1 MSSWAQQREAIRRAA
16 QGGVRARTNAQGSQR
31 LPLANNRLREV
42 LLSRPNGELTRA
54 GQFYY
59 GLVGGRPPS
68 RQFDEE
74 QPLIRETPTDYILL
88 RSGVKKAVR
97 SLQPDGSYHLT
108 KLGKSFFREKYTDW
122 LAHVPVR
129 ITGTRQRGRNAGRP
143 YQRDDFL
150 PITVVNGSLSRQ
162 SSGLSDQQA
171 HARVKEAALRQL
183 DSPNDGDPIMEL
195 SQEVYRYDA
204 TRDWAF
210 SKQTLEVVD
219 NRAQVQVALRQPMGA
234 LREIS
239 YQLYNGSEILPSAFE
254 ARNDKLCVARQL
266 AELLPTSTPSATRA
280 GKSGA
285 SPPWRSGS
293 SAPGA
298 APPCSSS
305 AAAASSWTP
314 TSLRS
319 RRTGPWPSRAT
330 RRTRTST
337 GRPGRSPTTTTPRAT
352 RASTAATGRKPR
364 CRPSP
369 SGAPGPAADL
379 RSVRAALLAQGHQPK
394 VTMRSLCD
402 WRALRLHVRD
412 APDCVVTQY
421 AEDAEILQAWMQKL
435 GLEYRGQRL
444 AGAAAEAFQHLLK
457 AKRLDPRGSR
467 DRILEE
473 QNYQCKLCSAPIE
486 LGCCEF
492 DHVVPVHQALE
503 GQPQVLQALCLECH
517 RTKTLL
523 ESSRAAC
530 LESRVCRSVH
540 EAYVQSPRPPALVCK
555 LAKCDP
561 DRICHGVDVV
571 RCRKNALANATFPR
585 PSSAPWTPW
594 SPPGRAPGGPHLRGA
609 APGRPAG
616 PAPEA
621 PLPASPRPRTCW
633 RRARRPGPTSS
644 GPWTPR
650 RVEPRCLAQ
659 ALEVME
665 DAWPEGEEHKLSVNA
680 LIGLW
685 ARNQDLVYSMRTSNH
700 ELDGQGCQWRQT
712 FTDAAGKVHW
722 DHINATELFS
732 NYTLRP
738 LHDYVMAQEHVAV
751 AKIRDHLRKVPPRY
765 VVALKTDCLVFQD
778 LPKKFLPAVREL
790 TARKHQDGTPV
801 YRFEEC
807 KRLEGEYR
815 EPRIEAPY
823 LTCYGPEW
831 RSVEDPLL
839 HCLNGKSLLLSGMPG
854 TGKTH
859 LARQI
864 VAQLCE
870 LGEVVKLVSKT
881 HCSVQNLGAGAQTAD
896 RFVRRSIRDGSCELD
911 RLVIEEI
918 TQLDSSLWADIAE
931 LSLNPKVKFLLLGDF
946 RQLPAVLDAFG
957 GAPVTKPLRDSRLLH
972 DLAGGCYHELTE
984 NHRSDEAIFGFLR
997 YLRVDE
1003 AEEPPLRE
1011 ALQLARSASRNG
1023 GSRTPAWSSA
1033 TPTGCASTS
1042 SKRRLAPAEAVTLR
1056 YEGRAAAGTNAPQT
1070 MRVWPGLRLVGAG
1083 GKVAK
1088 GCFVAV
1094 TEAGPGAVRLDT
1106 GERFTHAELLRHT
1119 RLCHAITNAS
1129 CQGLTLQGRVHL
1141 CDTSSPHFELRHLYV
1156 GASRATSAEL
1166 LSVL

>member
-74 QPLIRETPTDYILL
+74 QPLIREGPTDYILL
-88 RSGVKKAVR
+88 RSGLKKPVR

-108 KLGKSFFREKYTDW
+108 KLGKAFFREKYTDW

-183 DSPNDGDPIMEL
+183 DSPNDGDPILDL

-204 TRDWAF
+204 THNWAF

-254 ARNDKLCVARQL
+254 VRNDQLCVATASGQGEPGRGLHVLPGARLLLQVGPGGL
-266 AELLPTSTPSATRA
+266 PLRRHPAQRGPLPRRPEGNHGAALLRVAPLGRPRRVGPLLGRGPAQRPRRAAGPGPPAQGDHALPVRLAGPAPPRPGRPRLRRHAVRRGRRNPPGLDAEAGPGVPGPAPGGRRRRGLPAPPQGEAPGSAGQPGPDPGGAELPVQALLRLHRA
-280 GKSGA
+280 GQLRV
-285 SPPWRSGS
+285 RSRRPRAPGPGGP
-293 SAPGA
+293 APGA
-298 APPCSSS
+298 AGPVPGVPP
-305 AAAASSWTP
+305 
-314 TSLRS
+314 
-319 RRTGPWPSRAT
+319 
-330 RRTRTST
+330 
-337 GRPGRSPTTTTPRAT
+337 
-352 RASTAATGRKPR
+352 
-364 CRPSP
+364 
-369 SGAPGPAADL
+369 D
-379 RSVRAALLAQGHQPK
+379 Q
-394 VTMRSLCD
+394 
-402 WRALRLHVRD
+402 D
-412 APDCVVTQY
+412 AP
-421 AEDAEILQAWMQKL
+421 K
-435 GLEYRGQRL
+435 
-444 AGAAAEAFQHLLK
+444 
-457 AKRLDPRGSR
+457 
-467 DRILEE
+467 
-473 QNYQCKLCSAPIE
+473 
-486 LGCCEF
+486 
-492 DHVVPVHQALE
+492 
-503 GQPQVLQALCLECH
+503 
-517 RTKTLL
+517 
-523 ESSRAAC
+523 SSRAAC

-571 RCRKNALANATFPR
+571 RCRNALANATFPL
-585 PSSAPWTPW
+585 PVF
-594 SPPGRAPGGPHLRGA
+594 SPLDSVEVSRDGHLADLTYVELHRDDRQALLRKLPYLGRGWYSKPA
-609 APGRPAG
+609 AAY
-616 PAPEA
+616 
-621 PLPASPRPRTCW
+621 CW

-644 GPWTPR
+644 GPWTPWSHG
-650 RVEPRCLAQ
+650 
-659 ALEVME
+659 
-665 DAWPEGEEHKLSVNA
+665 AWPRPWRSWRTPGRR
-680 LIGLW
+680 
-685 ARNQDLVYSMRTSNH
+685 ARSTWPSFRSTPSSNQDLVYSMRTSNH
-700 ELDGQGCQWRQT
+700 ELDGQDCQWRQT

-722 DHINATELFS
+722 DHIYATELFS

-790 TARKHQDGTPV
+790 TAWKHQDGTPV

-839 HCLNGKSLLLSGMPG
+839 HCLNGKSLLLSRACPAPG
-854 TGKTH
+854 RRTWR
-859 LARQI
+859 ARSWRSS
-864 VAQLCE
+864 ASSGRWSSSSPRPTAPCRTWAPE
-870 LGEVVKLVSKT
+870 RRRRTAS
-881 HCSVQNLGAGAQTAD
+881 SAGASATGAASWTGSSS
-896 RFVRRSIRDGSCELD
+896 RRS
-911 RLVIEEI
+911 
-918 TQLDSSLWADIAE
+918 
-931 LSLNPKVKFLLLGDF
+931 
-946 RQLPAVLDAFG
+946 
-957 GAPVTKPLRDSRLLH
+957 
-972 DLAGGCYHELTE
+972 
-984 NHRSDEAIFGFLR
+984 RSW
-997 YLRVDE
+997 
-1003 AEEPPLRE
+1003 
-1011 ALQLARSASRNG
+1011 
-1023 GSRTPAWSSA
+1023 TPASG
-1033 TPTGCASTS
+1033 PTS
-1042 SKRRLAPAEAVTLR
+1042 R
-1056 YEGRAAAGTNAPQT
+1056 
-1070 MRVWPGLRLVGAG
+1070 
-1083 GKVAK
+1083 
-1088 GCFVAV
+1088 
-1094 TEAGPGAVRLDT
+1094 
-1106 GERFTHAELLRHT
+1106 
-1119 RLCHAITNAS
+1119 S
-1129 CQGLTLQGRVHL
+1129 C
-1141 CDTSSPHFELRHLYV
+1141 P
-1156 GASRATSAEL
+1156 
-1166 LSVL
+1166 

>member
-74 QPLIRETPTDYILL
+74 QPLIREGPTDYILL
-88 RSGVKKAVR
+88 RSGLKKPVR
-97 SLQPDGSYHLT
+97 SLQPDGNYHLT

-162 SSGLSDQQA
+162 SNGLSDQQA

-183 DSPNDGDPIMEL
+183 DNPSDGDPIMEV

-219 NRAQVQVALRQPMGA
+219 NRAQVQVSLRQPMGA

-254 ARNDKLCVARQL
+254 ARDDKLCVARQL
-266 AELLPTSTPSATRA
+266 AELLQLPLPEVLSDFDAICDKGWEQRGITALEIREFCAWRGAPMFFVSCRGELLDAYQPPVKENRAVAFTCYQAHAYFYKSARA
-280 GKSGA
+280 VSH
-285 SPPWRSGS
+285 
-293 SAPGA
+293 
-298 APPCSSS
+298 CDDV
-305 AAAASSWTP
+305 
-314 TSLRS
+314 
-319 RRTGPWPSRAT
+319 
-330 RRTRTST
+330 
-337 GRPGRSPTTTTPRAT
+337 PRNEGLY
-352 RASTAATGRKPR
+352 RGDRKASTVPPFSEW
-364 CRPSP
+364 RPWAGCIA
-369 SGAPGPAADL
+369 SGHFWAEDL
-379 RSVRAALLAQGHQPK
+379 RQVRAALLAQGHQPK

-402 WRALRLHVRD
+402 WRALRLRVRD

-421 AEDAEILQAWMQKL
+421 PEDAEVLQAWMQKL

-457 AKRLDPRGSR
+457 ARRLDPRGSR

-523 ESSRAAC
+523 ESSRTSC

-571 RCRKNALANATFPR
+571 RCRKNALANATFPLPVFSPLDSVECSR
-585 PSSAPWTPW
+585 DGHLADLTYVDLHRDDRQALLRRLPYLGRGWYSKPAAAYLLDTKQATWADFKW
-594 SPPGRAPGGPHLRGA
+594 SLDATAH
-609 APGRPAG
+609 
-616 PAPEA
+616 
-621 PLPASPRPRTCW
+621 
-633 RRARRPGPTSS
+633 
-644 GPWTPR
+644 
-650 RVEPRCLAQ
+650 VEPRCLAQ
-659 ALEVME
+659 ALEAME
-665 DAWPEGEEHKLSVNA
+665 DAWPEGEEHMAKLSVNA

-685 ARNQDLVYSMRTSNH
+685 ARNQ
-700 ELDGQGCQWRQT
+700 EL
-712 FTDAAGKVHW
+712 
-722 DHINATELFS
+722 
-732 NYTLRP
+732 
-738 LHDYVMAQEHVAV
+738 
-751 AKIRDHLRKVPPRY
+751 
-765 VVALKTDCLVFQD
+765 
-778 LPKKFLPAVREL
+778 
-790 TARKHQDGTPV
+790 DGTPV

-823 LTCYGPEW
+823 LTSFAPEW

-896 RFVRRSIRDGSCELD
+896 RFVRRSIRNGSCELDRLVIEEITQLDSSLWADIAELSIRNGSCELD

-957 GAPVTKPLRDSRLLH
+957 GAPVTKPLKDSRLLH
-972 DLAGGCYHELTE
+972 DLAGGCYHELSE

-1011 ALQLARSASRNG
+1011 ALQLARESFPRRGQPDTCLVISHANRMRLNEQHN
-1023 GSRTPAWSSA
+1023 
-1033 TPTGCASTS
+1033 
-1042 SKRRLAPAEAVTLR
+1042 RRLAPENAVTIT

-1088 GCFVAV
+1088 GCFVSVA
-1094 TEAGPGAVRLDT
+1094 EAGPDAVRLDT

-1119 RLCHAITNAS
+1119 RLCHAITYAS

>member
-1 MSSWAQQREAIRRAA
+1 MSGWAQQREAIRRAA

-74 QPLIRETPTDYILL
+74 QPLIREGPTDYILL
-88 RSGVKKAVR
+88 RSGLKKPVR
-97 SLQPDGSYHLT
+97 SLQPDGNYHLT

-162 SSGLSDQQA
+162 SNGLSDQQA

-183 DSPNDGDPIMEL
+183 DNPSDGDPIMEV

-219 NRAQVQVALRQPMGA
+219 NRAQVQVSLRQPMGA

-254 ARNDKLCVARQL
+254 ARDDKLCVARQL
-266 AELLPTSTPSATRA
+266 AELLQLPLPEAICDKGWEQRGITALEIREFCAWRGAPMFFVSCRGELLDAYQPPVKENRAVAFTCYQAHAYFYKSARA
-280 GKSGA
+280 VSH
-285 SPPWRSGS
+285 
-293 SAPGA
+293 
-298 APPCSSS
+298 CDDV
-305 AAAASSWTP
+305 
-314 TSLRS
+314 
-319 RRTGPWPSRAT
+319 
-330 RRTRTST
+330 
-337 GRPGRSPTTTTPRAT
+337 PRNEGLY
-352 RASTAATGRKPR
+352 RGDRKASTVPPFSEW
-364 CRPSP
+364 RPWAGCIA
-369 SGAPGPAADL
+369 SGHFWAEDL
-379 RSVRAALLAQGHQPK
+379 RQVRAALLAQGHQPK

-402 WRALRLHVRD
+402 WRALRLRVRD

-421 AEDAEILQAWMQKL
+421 PEDAEVLQAWMQKL
-435 GLEYRGQRL
+435 GLENRGQRL

-457 AKRLDPRGSR
+457 ARRLDPRGSR

-473 QNYQCKLCSAPIE
+473 QNYQCKLCSAPIQ

-523 ESSRAAC
+523 ESSRTSC

-571 RCRKNALANATFPR
+571 RCRKNALANATFPLPVFSPLDSVECSR
-585 PSSAPWTPW
+585 DGHLADLTYVDLHRDDRQALLRRLPYLGRGWYSKPAAAYLLDTKQATWADFKW
-594 SPPGRAPGGPHLRGA
+594 SLDATAH
-609 APGRPAG
+609 
-616 PAPEA
+616 
-621 PLPASPRPRTCW
+621 
-633 RRARRPGPTSS
+633 
-644 GPWTPR
+644 
-650 RVEPRCLAQ
+650 VEPRCLAQ
-659 ALEVME
+659 ALEAME
-665 DAWPEGEEHKLSVNA
+665 DAWPEGEEHMAKLSVNA

-685 ARNQDLVYSMRTSNH
+685 ARNQELVYSMRTSNH

-722 DHINATELFS
+722 DHIYATELFS

-823 LTCYGPEW
+823 LTSFAPEW

-896 RFVRRSIRDGSCELD
+896 RFVRRSIRNGSCELD

-957 GAPVTKPLRDSRLLH
+957 GAPVTKPLKDSRLLH
-972 DLAGGCYHELTE
+972 DLAGGCYHELSE

-1003 AEEPPLRE
+1003 SRRCVRRCSWPGS
-1011 ALQLARSASRNG
+1011 RSPGG
-1023 GSRTPAWSSA
+1023 GSRTPAW
-1033 TPTGCASTS
+1033 
-1042 SKRRLAPAEAVTLR
+1042 
-1056 YEGRAAAGTNAPQT
+1056 
-1070 MRVWPGLRLVGAG
+1070 
-1083 GKVAK
+1083 
-1088 GCFVAV
+1088 
-1094 TEAGPGAVRLDT
+1094 
-1106 GERFTHAELLRHT
+1106 
-1119 RLCHAITNAS
+1119 
-1129 CQGLTLQGRVHL
+1129 
-1141 CDTSSPHFELRHLYV
+1141 
-1156 GASRATSAEL
+1156 
-1166 LSVL
+1166 